1 MIQRI
6 THNTN
11 TKFSTFYII
20 IKNVADNLN
29 LALTDGLA
37 SYLGISIDKIKR
49 DFPVVEIDGEG
60 NETSIADPS
69 LSQIIQAI
77 NPSQLEDIK
86 TYNGEEFLVIRT
98 PISMRDEADGHSTL
112 DQVKDLVRVM
122 RTGETVT
129 WTGDV
134 YSHADYT
141 QLIQNQG
148 LGW

>member
-1 MIQRI
+1 MIKRI

-11 TKFSTFYII
+11 TKLSTFYVI
-20 IKNVADNLN
+20 IKNVAENLN
-29 LALTDGLA
+29 LALTDQLA
-37 SYLGISIDKIKR
+37 SALGIAVDKIKR
-49 DFPVVEIDGEG
+49 DFLVVEIDEQG
-60 NETSIADPS
+60 NETTIADPS

-77 NPSQLEDIK
+77 NPAQLEDVK

-112 DQVKDLVRVM
+112 DQVKDLVRAM
-122 RTGETVT
+122 RTGETVA

-141 QLIQNQG
+141 QLIEDEN
-148 LGW
+148 LDW